1 VTPLFREHWYP
12 LAGGL
17 LAAVLWGWLNVEFP
31 GPEAARDLYAT
42 TVSLA
47 SITVGFLATAMS
59 IVVSTPDGPLVAKL
73 ASSGYLRDLIRYL
86 REPFLVGL
94 FVCATCLAGFIL
106 PPLVTQKWV
115 FGATWSGATVW
126 MLLGLVRIGV
136 IFVRLLS
143 LAGKAGLGR

>member
-1 VTPLFREHWYP
+1 MTPLFREHWYP
-12 LAGGL
+12 LVGGL
-17 LAAVLWGWLNVEFP
+17 LVAAAWCFLHVEFP
-31 GPEAARDLYAT
+31 APDPARDLYAT

-59 IVVSTPDGPLVAKL
+59 IVVSTPDGPLVKKL
-73 ASSGYLRDLIRYL
+73 ASSGYLKDLIRYL

-94 FVCATCLAGFIL
+94 LVCAICLVGFVL
-106 PPLVTQKWV
+106 PEKVTQTAA
-115 FGATWSGATVW
+115 FGATWSGATAW

-143 LAGKAGLGR
+143 YAGKDR